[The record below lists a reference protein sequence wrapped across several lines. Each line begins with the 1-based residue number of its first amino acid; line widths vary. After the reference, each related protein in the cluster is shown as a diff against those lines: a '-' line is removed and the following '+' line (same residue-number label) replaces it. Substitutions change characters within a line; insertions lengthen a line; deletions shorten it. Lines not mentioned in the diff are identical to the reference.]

1 MVTAAFTGEPDAAL
15 LPAER
20 QRLKDLADG
29 GRAFGVPFRRPRSDA
44 WLVLRADR
52 PDAAQNVMESLPLYP
67 YVEIRA
73 IAEVQKIAPA
83 GAVSGED

>member
-1 MVTAAFTGEPDAAL
+1 
-15 LPAER
+15 
-20 QRLKDLADG
+20 
-29 GRAFGVPFRRPRSDA
+29 
-44 WLVLRADR
+44 
-52 PDAAQNVMESLPLYP
+52 MESLPLYP